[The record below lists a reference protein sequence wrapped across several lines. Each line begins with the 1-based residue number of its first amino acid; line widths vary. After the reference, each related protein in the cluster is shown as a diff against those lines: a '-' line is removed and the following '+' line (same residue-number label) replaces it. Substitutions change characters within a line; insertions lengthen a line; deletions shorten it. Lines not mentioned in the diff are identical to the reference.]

1 MLQHYLEWPMLFTLA
16 YSTPDSV
23 VTYTYFPS

>member
-1 MLQHYLEWPMLFTLA
+1 MLDTLA

-23 VTYTYFPS
+23 VGMYLYLLQQLPYNKPG